1 MKVAHW
7 AGLGL
12 AVLSAASFA
21 TSGVFAKGLFNA
33 GWSPAAAAIWR
44 ITVGALVLLPF
55 AVREL
60 RGRWYLLRRHA
71 LEILLFGVVA
81 VVGCQLAYYLAVQQL
96 SVAVALL
103 LEYCGVVLV
112 VGWAWLRYGQKPGR
126 LTVGGAGVAMVGLI
140 LVLGII
146 GGGVVINP
154 VGVGWGCVAALC
166 VAAYFV
172 IAAGKVDR
180 RLPPVAFAA
189 SGLVVGVVALALA
202 GATGLVEVRWE
213 RADVTLLGTAI
224 PWWGAV
230 AELGAIAAA
239 LAYLTGVAA
248 AQRLGPTIASF
259 VSLSEVLFAALWA
272 WLLLAETPGP
282 LQQFG
287 GLLVLAGIVLV
298 RWGAHE

>member
-12 AVLSAASFA
+12 AVLSAAAFA

-44 ITVGALVLLPF
+44 ITVGALVLLLP
-55 AVREL
+55 ALREL

-81 VVGCQLAYYLAVQQL
+81 VAGCQLAYYLAVQRL

-112 VGWAWLRYGQKPGR
+112 VGWAWLRHGQKPSR
-126 LTVGGAGVAMVGLI
+126 LTVGGAGVAMAGLI

-146 GGGVVINP
+146 GGSAVINP

-172 IAAGKVDR
+172 IAAGKADR
-180 RLPPVAFAA
+180 RLPAVAFAA
-189 SGLVVGVVALALA
+189 SGLIVGALTLALA
-202 GATGLVEVRWE
+202 GLAGLVDVRWG
-213 RADVTLLGTAI
+213 RADVVLLGAAI

-230 AELGAIAAA
+230 IELGVIAAA
-239 LAYLTGVAA
+239 LAYITGVAA
-248 AQRLGPTIASF
+248 AQRLGPTVASF

-282 LQQFG
+282 LQQLG
-287 GLLVLAGIVLV
+287 GALVLAGIFLV
-298 RWGAHE
+298 RWGASE